1 MLNRRAQQGMTL
13 AELMIS
19 LVVSS
24 FIVLAAATHYTITYR
39 TTLLAQKTSARTE
52 QFTNVEQVIS
62 SAVREAGFLYS
73 MDNLI
78 DHLTDTADMSGT
90 DLVTYV
96 ENVHTEANCLLV
108 KIGTDTTPYR
118 QVGFKLNS
126 GVIETLSGSELSCS
140 RGSWA
145 PISVSTTLSFETFSV
160 SASGDPSYYNADDPN
175 DDDPNESSFDYDDCF
190 GGTRSTN
197 CAVTQLWEVTLCA
210 LPPDSS
216 AETCSDETT
225 PYYSSLLVAPRNPV
239 LTGATSN

>member
-39 TTLLAQKTSARTE
+39 TTLLAQKTSARTG
-52 QFTNVEQVIS
+52 QFTHVEQVIS

-73 MDNLI
+73 MGNLI
-78 DHLTDTADMSGT
+78 DHLTDTADMSST
-90 DLVTYV
+90 TLEAYV
-96 ENVHTEANCLLV
+96 KNVHTESNCLLV
-108 KIGTDTTPYR
+108 KIGTDSTPYR
-118 QVGFKLNS
+118 QLGFKLNN
-126 GVIETLSGSELSCS
+126 GVIETLSGTSLSCS
-140 RGSWA
+140 SGSWA

-160 SASGDPSYYNADDPN
+160 STSGSPSYYNADDPN
-175 DDDPNESSFDYDDCF
+175 ESSLTYPDCF
-190 GGTRSTN
+190 GVTRSAN

-216 AETCSDETT
+216 GGTCDDTTT
-225 PYYSSLLVAPRNPV
+225 PYYSSILVSPRNPV

>member
-73 MDNLI
+73 MEHLI
-78 DHLTDTADMSGT
+78 NHLTETADKSS
-90 DLVTYV
+90 DNLVTYV

-126 GVIETLSGSELSCS
+126 GVIETLSGVELSCS
-140 RGSWA
+140 SDGWA

-175 DDDPNESSFDYDDCF
+175 ESSLTYNDCF

-216 AETCSDETT
+216 SETCDDTTT

>member
-24 FIVLAAATHYTITYR
+24 FIILAAGTHYTITYR

-78 DHLTDTADMSGT
+78 DHLTDTADMSST
-90 DLVTYV
+90 TLETHVK
-96 ENVHTEANCLLV
+96 NVHTESNCLLV
-108 KIGTDTTPYR
+108 KIGTDSTPYR

-126 GVIETLSGSELSCS
+126 GVIETLSGSSLSCS
-140 RGSWA
+140 SGSWA

-160 SASGDPSYYNADDPN
+160 SASGSPSYYNADDPN
-175 DDDPNESSFDYDDCF
+175 ESSLTYNDCF

-216 AETCSDETT
+216 GETCNDTTT